1 MQTVLSN
8 FEACFKTEWK
18 QTTTC
23 QAQNLKKKMCL
34 SWSRKQNKN
43 PRNLEHPHSGGLTVQ
58 ITKHKLLTLKPSKY
72 KLFPPRKEKWL
83 DAKSKHPMQHF
94 TSQERKLTKKGF
106 HAKRKKKSLAKSKV
120 CLRQE
125 KKIQKPEC
133 FPAGAGHLSCL
144 QVFLWYLMPISH

>member
-1 MQTVLSN
+1 
-8 FEACFKTEWK
+8 
-18 QTTTC
+18 
-23 QAQNLKKKMCL
+23 MCL

-125 KKIQKPEC
+125 KKNTKTRMLPSRGWALVMSASVFMIPD
-133 FPAGAGHLSCL
+133 AHLTLKKITRKKMTLL
-144 QVFLWYLMPISH
+144 QIEIG